1 MILRYAI
8 TDPSHYTS
16 EPSTL
21 KERLVSTLSSM
32 PIDLICLR
40 DKQAR
45 NYPEL
50 ARSFL
55 SLRSDFPD
63 VKFLL
68 HTDVELAFTLEAD
81 GIHLPSHAFEKI
93 GTARE
98 RKLWTIVSTHT
109 LHEAEK
115 AEREGADAVT
125 FSPVFD
131 TPGKGPARGLEK
143 LKEIRDK
150 ISIKLFAL
158 GGIVTEEQI
167 EAVERVG
174 ADGFA
179 SIRYFV
185 PPMTPCKEI

>member
-8 TDPSHYTS
+8 TDPSHYTR

-21 KERLVSTLSSM
+21 KERLFATLSSM
-32 PIDLICLR
+32 RVDLICLR
-40 DKQAR
+40 DKRAS
-45 NYPEL
+45 NYPEP

-68 HTDVELAFTLEAD
+68 HTDVALAARLGAD
-81 GIHLPSHAFEKI
+81 GIHLPSHAFDRIAEAKEK
-93 GTARE
+93 G
-98 RKLWTIVSTHT
+98 LWTIVSTHT
-109 LHEAEK
+109 LQEAEK
-115 AEREGADAVT
+115 AQREGADAVT
-125 FSPVFD
+125 FSPIFD
-131 TPGKGPARGLEK
+131 TPGKGPAQGLEK

-167 EAVERVG
+167 EAVERAG